1 MFVPAS
7 PEHVPFIPDQLPVE
21 PPLAPNP
28 PKLDNNYL
36 NAVNYDDEE
45 EPYEDLD
52 DEEEDLEKDP
62 EMDLDEEE
70 EDPEMD
76 LNEEE
81 EDLEMDVDDESIVYL
96 QGTHRTD
103 IAEAHKEATRAQR
116 RLDRF
121 IWDMSFIIEQ
131 DIPELMK
138 GSTSTGDRLTLL
150 EQEQVKNRED
160 IQRLKNQV
168 HSTNIYATLAAMDK
182 DRIKKN
188 QDQDGKQI
196 RELRHRLTS
205 AEIRLEV
212 ASVDWYRLECELYSV
227 QAQMYAI
234 QQELYWRG
242 FKENCPTKSIDV
254 LATYGDADPPKLQEP
269 SDMK

>member
-1 MFVPAS
+1 MS
-7 PEHVPFIPDQLPVE
+7 PLRTPPHVSESYSDSDIPVTTTINVGRPFKGPLSTYKVGE
-21 PPLAPNP
+21 PS
-28 PKLDNNYL
+28 
-36 NAVNYDDEE
+36 
-45 EPYEDLD
+45 
-52 DEEEDLEKDP
+52 
-62 EMDLDEEE
+62 
-70 EDPEMD
+70 
-76 LNEEE
+76 
-81 EDLEMDVDDESIVYL
+81 SIVS
-96 QGTHRTD
+96 
-103 IAEAHKEATRAQR
+103 ASVFSTRYELNQ
-116 RLDRF
+116 LCQDF
-121 IWDMSFIIEQ
+121 GILGSH

-212 ASVDWYRLECELYSV
+212 SSVDRYRLECEFYSV

-254 LATYGDADPPKLQEP
+254 LATYGDADPPELQEP
-269 SDMK
+269 SDTQ